1 MVSRCPCSLEDGQV
15 MVINFSR
22 LVSNFGAKVFGDVLR
37 IVVQSVYNLVGGLQ
51 IALQC
56 VYNLTQ
62 IAINYMTPKFG
73 TLWEWRVQRREL
85 ER

>member
-56 VYNLTQ
+56 VYNVKLQQ
-62 IAINYMTPKFG
+62 ITYLPNLVGRGSG
-73 TLWEWRVQRREL
+73 TCEYIR
-85 ER
+85 